1 MATRSEIKPDEH
13 GLALRIAMGAMRAA
27 NSASTA
33 RAGSVY
39 IPNGDGTGTIIGEL
53 AGTDG
58 TGGANGV
65 AQWVGDTTPP
75 GRPTGVSATSSW
87 GIVYIRWDGTL
98 EGGVPADFAYVSVTD
113 GETELGRFTGAG
125 CISVDGF
132 DDGERLDLEFTAYDS
147 AKDFD
152 GTLRPNASG
161 TAVVTV
167 TVDNE
172 RTEIDAA
179 VADANEKADALQG
192 QMEDVTASVNGVEQ
206 EVGELTSKVEGAVE
220 EAGAALTAATE
231 AKQTA
236 TEVSSTA
243 ERAYEDA
250 QSALSQASSAV
261 QTATQ
266 LQQTVTEDY
275 LSKDD
280 AAGTYAAKSDVTQT
294 ADEIRQEVSE
304 TYVSKEDAD
313 STFTTKTEFEQTT
326 EGISA
331 SVSQAVATA
340 DGAMEKATT
349 VEQTAEGLQVTLTE
363 VEATANAAK
372 KQVWHTAVGTTGTA
386 GYIGIATIK
395 ITSTYAN
402 VPLYFEFTS
411 RNKKATPVWIRFT
424 SANSADPTLNS
435 LTADGDANVYIRKT
449 ATSTWQVIVQKSEAY
464 DQVSVTDFNNGGN
477 YMNGKVTVTWTNT
490 MLTSL
495 PSGYIKATVLA
506 GKRNSADIDNAAK
519 TATNYLKFDSAGL
532 CVGNMTGTLQ
542 GNTLITSSGVQ
553 IRNGSAVLMNITGTR
568 TEMFSGGTS
577 VMALVSDPAV
587 RIGSNRGMNF
597 YIDTSSLRFR
607 KQGYDSLVVTSDGQG
622 FSDLDSSQAI
632 SLNCGS
638 NFCQVSNGGVAIS
651 TDNSSAH
658 TFSDFALQRNKTG
671 EWTWVT
677 FSSGIRIAWL
687 VHGGWAFKANAQ
699 TYTDF
704 TLPWTAHNANYAVF
718 YGLTNFASGSQP
730 PGFTG
735 AHFITTNATTTKFRA
750 NCWNDSNSAFTC
762 GVAIMVLD
770 RPWG

>member
-1 MATRSEIKPDEH
+1 MAIYNQIKPDGRSLAIE
-13 GLALRIAMGAMRAA
+13 LASKALRSARSAA
-27 NSASTA
+27 TA
-33 RAGSVY
+33 RPGSVY
-39 IPNGDGTGTIIGEL
+39 IPNGDGTGTLIGGE
-53 AGTDG
+53 AV
-58 TGGANGV
+58 GGGGFAPF
-65 AQWVGDTTPP
+65 VGDTTPP

-113 GETELGRFTGAG
+113 GERELGRFTEAG

-132 DDGERLDLEFTAYDS
+132 DDGERLELEFTAYDS

-179 VADANEKADALQG
+179 VSDANEKADALQG
-192 QMEDVTASVNGVEQ
+192 QMDDVTATVDGVVQ
-206 EVGELTSKVEGAVE
+206 SVGELSSKVEGAVE
-220 EAGAALTAATE
+220 DAGAALTAATE

-275 LSKDD
+275 LSKED

-331 SVSQAVATA
+331 SVSQAVSTA

-349 VEQTAEGLQVTLTE
+349 VEQTVDGFEARIEGAE
-363 VEATANAAK
+363 
-372 KQVWHTAVGTTGTA
+372 
-386 GYIGIATIK
+386 
-395 ITSTYAN
+395 
-402 VPLYFEFTS
+402 
-411 RNKKATPVWIRFT
+411 
-424 SANSADPTLNS
+424 
-435 LTADGDANVYIRKT
+435 
-449 ATSTWQVIVQKSEAY
+449 
-464 DQVSVTDFNNGGN
+464 
-477 YMNGKVTVTWTNT
+477 KV
-490 MLTSL
+490 
-495 PSGYIKATVLA
+495 
-506 GKRNSADIDNAAK
+506 
-519 TATNYLKFDSAGL
+519 ATNYLRFDSSGL
-532 CVGNMTGTLQ
+532 CVGNVSGTLQ
-542 GNTLITSSGVQ
+542 GNVRLYNGGIE
-553 IRNGSAVLMNITGTR
+553 IRNGTTVYQRLTSAR
-568 TEMFSGGTS
+568 TEMFNGGKSMLAIT
-577 VMALVSDPAV
+577 SDPAIRV
-587 RIGSNRGMNF
+587 GDLNGKNVLIDSSGVTLRSGSSYMASFTPNSIGLHGSGSSSRVDVGEAYILGSNTSRGGGSLNALGPL
-597 YIDTSSLRFR
+597 DLSSNDVLLLTSASNI
-607 KQGYDSLVVTSDGQG
+607 KISTNYGTSYTNMTDWVTSRG
-622 FSDLDSSQAI
+622 
-632 SLNCGS
+632 
-638 NFCQVSNGGVAIS
+638 
-651 TDNSSAH
+651 
-658 TFSDFALQRNKTG
+658 KTG
-671 EWTWVT
+671 EWTWRT
-677 FSSGIRIAWL
+677 WASGMREAWL
-687 VHGGWAFKANAQ
+687 VHGGWVFRANGQ

-704 TLPWTAHNANYAVF
+704 SLPWSAHNANYTVL

-730 PGFTG
+730 AGFTG
-735 AHFITTNATTTKFRA
+735 AHFITTNATTAKFRA
-750 NCWNDSNSAFTC
+750 NCWNESSFDFTC
-762 GVAIMVLD
+762 GVAIHVLD